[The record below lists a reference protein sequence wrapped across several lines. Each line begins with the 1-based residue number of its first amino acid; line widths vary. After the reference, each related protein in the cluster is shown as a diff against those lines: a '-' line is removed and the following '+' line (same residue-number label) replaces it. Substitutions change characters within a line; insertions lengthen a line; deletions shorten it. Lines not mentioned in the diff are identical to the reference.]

1 MVGWNG
7 LAQQGQKTLWLL
19 LGMGQPREG
28 MVASAMNIVEPIFA
42 QCRNKQ
48 WELALCAP
56 GTELELV
63 SYARLERCVDNI
75 CRRIIATGI
84 TPRSRIGIVIADP
97 IFHAMM
103 IIALTRLG
111 VITVSAP
118 GADVSWP
125 IRLDGVIADGPLQ
138 SPAGKTVLA
147 DAAWTA
153 GDDKPPAEKQL
164 YRAAPDDVCRVF
176 LTGGNGG
183 QQRAIA
189 MTHGM
194 IATRL
199 DRQKLFLG
207 PRAPFCDRT
216 HLDLP
221 LATALAFQ
229 VMLGTLW
236 RGGALVMTWDARKTL
251 AAVAAYNVQNMVST
265 RQSLLRLAEL
275 AKSHAGYRSQ
285 LEAVFCAGRLRPERH
300 EMVRAHLCSN
310 LTIGQLAGDRTM
322 VASMPAQFASA
333 IPGAVGYVMPGVEV
347 GIVDDQDHTLPSG
360 QEGNVRIRSDYGVK
374 EYVDDPSETQRA
386 FRNGWYYPARRGQL
400 TSDNMMVI
408 SSKANALLGE

>member
-1 MVGWNG
+1 
-7 LAQQGQKTLWLL
+7 
-19 LGMGQPREG
+19 
-28 MVASAMNIVEPIFA
+28 MNIVEPIFA
-42 QCRNKQ
+42 QCRNKP

-56 GTELELV
+56 GTELGLV
-63 SYARLERCVDNI
+63 SYARLQRCVDNI

-84 TPRSRIGIVIADP
+84 TPRSRVGIVIADP
-97 IFHAMM
+97 IFHGMV

-111 VITVSAP
+111 VITVSAT

-125 IRLDGVIADGPLQ
+125 IKLDGVIADGPVQ
-138 SPAGKTVLA
+138 SSAGKTVLA
-147 DAAWTA
+147 NAAWTA
-153 GDDKPPAEKQL
+153 GDDKPPAQKHL
-164 YRAAPDDVCRVF
+164 YRAALDDVCRVF
-176 LTGGNGG
+176 LTGGNGR

-221 LATALAFQ
+221 LAGALGFQ

-251 AAVAAYNVQNMVST
+251 AAVAAYNVQNMVSAG
-265 RQSLLRLAEL
+265 QSLLKLAEL
-275 AKSHAGYRSQ
+275 AKSHPGYRSQ
-285 LEAVFCAGRLRPERH
+285 LEAVFCAGHLRPERY
-300 EMVRAHLCSN
+300 EIIRAHLCSN
-310 LTIGQLAGDRTM
+310 LTIGHIASDRTM

-347 GIVDDQDHTLPSG
+347 EIVDEQGHAFPPG
-360 QEGNVRIRSDYGVK
+360 QKGNVRIRSDHGAK

-386 FRNGWYYPARRGQL
+386 FRNGWFYPARRGQL
-400 TSDNMMVI
+400 TSDNVMVI
-408 SSKANALLGE
+408 SSKANATLEE